1 MADLA
6 HALIRTVVRA
16 FYMTEHIIAID
27 ALIIH
32 STLVDSDLATL
43 LGTQTKAL
51 HKTIGRLKEDGLVT
65 VHTRGERRLDGTQ
78 AFFGGNMAAGKERLQ
93 TRQWYYL
100 NFHRAIDSIKYRMYR
115 LSKHIEG
122 LGMPTTERKDLNCPR
137 CKSQYTELE
146 ALDNLDP
153 STGEFLCHKC
163 GMVLQEVPEDERASE
178 NQSLKRLNNQLEK
191 LLKLMQQIDA
201 TDVPENDFE
210 MALSKQKPIAKS
222 DTHPGSRTEVVDL
235 PNKNVAS
242 TKGIVMQPDRIGVD
256 LLDDEDVK
264 RTNAAAEAQRRKDLE
279 AKQNALPDW
288 IVKSTVTG
296 DITTVGAKE
305 KQLERARD
313 AHAAVIKED
322 EGEEKK
328 PAAASDDAVM
338 AAYWAELAAA
348 KEKEAQAEREDED
361 DDDDEEDEFE
371 DVDVSGGTPSN
382 GNNVKH
388 SNGASTSG
396 MNTPVNV
403 ESSNATDDERDAKRV
418 KREEAPKPAED
429 TPAASDADEDE
440 LDFEDV

>member
-6 HALIRTVVRA
+6 HSLIRTVVRA

-51 HKTIGRLKEDGLVT
+51 HKTIGRLKEDGLVS
-65 VHTRGERRLDGTQ
+65 VHTRGERRLDGQ
-78 AFFGGNMAAGKERLQ
+78 QSFFGGGNVAAGKERLQ

-100 NFHRAIDSIKYRMYR
+100 NFHKAIDSIKYRMYR

-122 LGMPTTERKDLNCPR
+122 LGMPTTERKDLICPR

-146 ALDNLDP
+146 AIDNLDP
-153 STGEFLCHKC
+153 ATGQWLCHMC
-163 GMVLQEVPEDERASE
+163 SGILQEVPEDERANE

-210 MALSKQKPIAKS
+210 MALSKQKPIVKS
-222 DTHPGSRTEVVDL
+222 ETHPGSRTEVVDL
-235 PNKNVAS
+235 PNKNVQS

-264 RTNAAAEAQRRKDLE
+264 RTHAAAEAQRKKDLE
-279 AKQNALPDW
+279 AKQNALPEW

-322 EGEEKK
+322 EGDEKK
-328 PAAASDDAVM
+328 PAASSDDAVM

-348 KEKEAQAEREDED
+348 KEKEAQAERDEED
-361 DDDDEEDEFE
+361 DDEEDDEEDEFV
-371 DVDVSGGTPSN
+371 DVDVSGGTPVN
-382 GNNVKH
+382 GNGVK
-388 SNGASTSG
+388 NGTSTSG
-396 MNTPVNV
+396 MNTPMNV

-418 KREEAPKPAED
+418 KIESKPAED